1 MSQDNDDSIGE
12 LVIDERSHISE
23 LSKFKST

>member
-12 LVIDERSHISE
+12 LVIDERSDISE

>member
-12 LVIDERSHISE
+12 LVIDERSAISE